1 MHVMMTMMPRQG
13 NQEASGSLE
22 GPRRAESGDRR
33 AGHRVPGAEVGR
45 WDERWWEGEG
55 ERERG
60 QHRQKDY
67 HLLYILCIC
76 IGGIACLSVEVEV
89 VARFLFP
96 SHTSNANNVPAPHC
110 HDATPAGA
118 GRISLAHRN
127 CMARSVRHMIL
138 ANGGLEGLD

>member
-1 MHVMMTMMPRQG
+1 MHVMMTMMQRQG

-45 WDERWWEGEG
+45 WDEWWWEGE
-55 ERERG
+55 ERCQISTGR
-60 QHRQKDY
+60 RITTY
-67 HLLYILCIC
+67 CVFYVSV
-76 IGGIACLSVEVEV
+76 GGIACLSVEVEV

-118 GRISLAHRN
+118 GHT
-127 CMARSVRHMIL
+127 
-138 ANGGLEGLD
+138 